1 MECGIQGEDAP
12 GLDKLGLQ
20 VIDKGDRDSR
30 ASTGDQEM
38 QMTGLYLQVIHS
50 GPSESELRT
59 ESRDLVKFY
68 PVTWCDLGTPSFRNN
83 KG

>member
-38 QMTGLYLQVIHS
+38 QMTGLCLQVIT
-50 GPSESELRT
+50 LA
-59 ESRDLVKFY
+59 
-68 PVTWCDLGTPSFRNN
+68 PVRVN
-83 KG
+83 